1 MKIKYLFIL
10 LLLFCFSCKNKTEI
24 SLNLNQYEKFEFK
37 DERIYLIMIK
47 SYKNEN
53 KCNSSVKNANLYL
66 CQMTETNDTILI
78 IEPCSKMPDFTKN
91 NQEEEKLLSLEK
103 EDILNINFQ
112 KVNIIVDDSILL
124 KKKYKYAVGS
134 LTYLVY

>member
-1 MKIKYLFIL
+1 
-10 LLLFCFSCKNKTEI
+10 
-24 SLNLNQYEKFEFK
+24 
-37 DERIYLIMIK
+37 
-47 SYKNEN
+47 
-53 KCNSSVKNANLYL
+53 
-66 CQMTETNDTILI
+66 
-78 IEPCSKMPDFTKN
+78 MPDFTKN